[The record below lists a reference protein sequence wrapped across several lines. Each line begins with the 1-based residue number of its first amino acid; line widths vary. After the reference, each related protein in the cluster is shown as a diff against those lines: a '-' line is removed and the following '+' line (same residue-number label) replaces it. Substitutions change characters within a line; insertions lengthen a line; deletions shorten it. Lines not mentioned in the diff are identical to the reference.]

1 MTQGARRATEVIPE
15 NGGGA
20 GQPGAG
26 NAVERNRMKGE
37 RNRSMN
43 ENAAVI
49 DVTGLM
55 ENPQAFK
62 PESIEPNNRL
72 SDEDAEALTAY
83 LMTLK

>member
-1 MTQGARRATEVIPE
+1 MTEGVRRATEVIPE
-15 NGGGA
+15 NGSGA
-20 GQPGAG
+20 GQPDAG

-55 ENPQAFK
+55 ENPQVFK
-62 PESIEPNNRL
+62 KLLIDQIR
-72 SDEDAEALTAY
+72 AR
-83 LMTLK
+83 